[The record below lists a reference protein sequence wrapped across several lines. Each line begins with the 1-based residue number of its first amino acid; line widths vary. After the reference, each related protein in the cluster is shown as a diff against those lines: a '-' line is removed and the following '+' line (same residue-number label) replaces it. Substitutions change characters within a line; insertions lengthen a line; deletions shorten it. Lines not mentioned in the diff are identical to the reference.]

1 MLKPSHIIWKPEYFI
16 GDSAQLG
23 HMVSRSLEKLL
34 LIAIGLSMVVMV
46 GVPVLIYTMDTLSS
60 ASQLESAHAFADRL
74 HNYTARVDQGLEE
87 SISVQVTVP
96 SYIEMSSAGNTLVV
110 SFVKDDNQVATWSE
124 SYLHSVNVSEPAS
137 PGVYTLVIAL
147 NGDTVEIE
155 FLAAMA

>member
-96 SYIEMSSAGNTLVV
+96 SYIEISSAGNTLVV
-110 SFVKDDNQVATWSE
+110 SFVKGGNQVASWPE
-124 SYLHSVNVSEPAS
+124 SYLHSVNITGTVP
-137 PGVYTLVIAL
+137 PGYCTLVIRL
-147 NGDTVEIE
+147 SGDTIEIA
-155 FLAAMA
+155 FIVAVT